1 MTALIIQGTP
11 EWKALRLGRV
21 TASRVADVL
30 AKGKSGPSASRG
42 NYAAQLISERLTG
55 VAAEGFKSAA
65 MDWGNEKEAEARS
78 LYEFLTEAEIAE
90 VGFVD
95 HPRIAMSG
103 ASPDGLVGDDGLIEI
118 KCPNTSTHID
128 TLISGTIPT
137 KYQIQMNWQMACTGR
152 AWCDFVSY
160 DPRLPADMRKFVKR
174 FPRDEIRIAETE
186 REVRAFL
193 AEVDATIDALRAAVI
208 REAA

>member
-1 MTALIIQGTP
+1 MIAQGSP
-11 EWKALRLGRV
+11 EWHAQRMGKV

-30 AKGKSGPSASRG
+30 AKGKSGPSASRA

-55 VAAEGFKSAA
+55 VAAEGFKNAA
-65 MDWGNEKEAEARS
+65 MEWGNEKEAEARA
-78 LYEFLTEAEIAE
+78 LYEFLAEAEVTE

-95 HPRIAMSG
+95 HPRIAMAGSSSDGHVG
-103 ASPDGLVGDDGLIEI
+103 ADGMVEF
-118 KCPNTSTHID
+118 KCPNTATHIE
-128 TLISGTIPT
+128 TLISGKIPG
-137 KYQIQMNWQMACTGR
+137 KYQTQMTWQLACEPQR
-152 AWCDFVSY
+152 KWCDYVSY
-160 DPRLPADMRKFVKR
+160 DPRLPADMRKFIKR

-193 AEVDATIDALRAAVI
+193 AEIDSTIDDLRAAVL